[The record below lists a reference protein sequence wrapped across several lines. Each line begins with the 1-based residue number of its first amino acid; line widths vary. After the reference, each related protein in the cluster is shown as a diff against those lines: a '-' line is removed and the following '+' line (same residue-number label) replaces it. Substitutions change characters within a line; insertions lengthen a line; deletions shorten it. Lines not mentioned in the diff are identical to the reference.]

1 MSSDSAADP
10 SEMTSRSDRF
20 NNHYTPHS
28 TLASDIWGS
37 LTQQVTHRKRSDRPI
52 VHRAGRA

>member
-20 NNHYTPHS
+20 NNHYTPTARWQATS
-28 TLASDIWGS
+28 GEA
-37 LTQQVTHRKRSDRPI
+37 
-52 VHRAGRA
+52 